1 MSNEREKEILEK
13 IKLLEAENQALQQQ
27 MEGKILTL
35 NIGIKKK
42 EEIAKLQEE
51 KESLVETY
59 LFLKSISPSNVDEYI
74 YNRYLEIK
82 NSFQGNISSIFYK
95 NFSEEDIFEKSFE
108 IEKLEEQI
116 SGVKNQIILLI
127 KEKNYVS
134 SFKEKIKSER
144 IEQNVARVIKVV
156 NKFTTNSSI
165 NINIITDKFSFEEL
179 QFIMQLT
186 KQINNNAIYQ
196 EIEDFT
202 NEQWLTV
209 AKCEKIFFKE

>member
-82 NSFQGNISSIFYK
+82 SSFQGNISSIFYK
-95 NFSEEDIFEKSFE
+95 NFSEKDIFEKSFE

-127 KEKNYVS
+127 KEKYYVS
-134 SFKEKIKSER
+134 SFKGKIKSER

-165 NINIITDKFSFEEL
+165 NINNITDKFSFEEL

-202 NEQWLTV
+202 NEQWLTI
-209 AKCEKIFFKE
+209 AKCEKMFFKE